1 MPKLKTER
9 MLPLNQNYGC
19 VWLKK
24 FTTLKLDHQKL
35 WPHGFLVILLLREL
49 QAVV

>member
-1 MPKLKTER
+1 MPKFKTER
-9 MLPLNQNYGC
+9 MLLLNLNYGC

-24 FTTLKLDHQKL
+24 FTTLKLDHLKL
-35 WPHGFLVILLLREL
+35 WPHGYLVILLLKEL